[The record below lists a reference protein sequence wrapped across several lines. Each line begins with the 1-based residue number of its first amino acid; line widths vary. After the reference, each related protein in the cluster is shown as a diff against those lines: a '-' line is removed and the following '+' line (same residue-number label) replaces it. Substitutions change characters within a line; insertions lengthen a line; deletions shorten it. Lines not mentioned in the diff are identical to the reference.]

1 MKKLLNEWRL
11 YIAKESKLAEKS
23 IKHNCATH
31 VKENSTGEV
40 GDVISHSLT
49 EDGSVE
55 FYDVQFEGRL
65 EENVSIDDLE
75 VIEMHEHVH
84 PVGKRDKK
92 LKKHKELKQTI
103 KEEIQRMHK
112 QLLKEAIDRYKD
124 PATGKIFKL
133 IPRKKGGMKIG
144 CSVNSCNMRPL
155 NPAEWA
161 AEMEKTPPA
170 LGSCKG
176 SGCYKNIGPE
186 TE

>member
-1 MKKLLNEWRL
+1 MK
-11 YIAKESKLAEKS
+11 
-23 IKHNCATH
+23 
-31 VKENSTGEV
+31 
-40 GDVISHSLT
+40 LT
-49 EDGSVE
+49 NK
-55 FYDVQFEGRL
+55 QL
-65 EENVSIDDLE
+65 
-75 VIEMHEHVH
+75 
-84 PVGKRDKK
+84 KRI
-92 LKKHKELKQTI
+92 I

-124 PATGKIFKL
+124 PTTGKIFKL

-161 AEMEKTPPA
+161 AEMKKAPPP

-186 TE
+186 PE